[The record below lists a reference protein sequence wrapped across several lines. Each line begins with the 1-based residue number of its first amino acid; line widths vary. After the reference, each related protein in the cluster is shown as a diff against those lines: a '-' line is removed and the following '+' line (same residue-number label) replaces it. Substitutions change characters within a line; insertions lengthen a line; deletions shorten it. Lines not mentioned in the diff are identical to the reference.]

1 MYIATV
7 VKRIP
12 MVDMTSITF
21 VRSYHIQIDNIF
33 IRDNC
38 YLKYIIKLLSTFWS
52 IQILS

>member
-21 VRSYHIQIDNIF
+21 VLSYIQIDNIF